1 MADAKPSPSDTDDAP
16 ARDPRMAW
24 TFVFGGFALL
34 FFGCTLIEIGNPSQQ
49 GFVYTV
55 FGMAIVMFVT
65 SGNLK
70 ASDAVS
76 LIKSIT
82 GKG

>member
-1 MADAKPSPSDTDDAP
+1 MANADTPKPDP
-16 ARDPRMAW
+16 AMLRDPRMAW
-24 TFVFGGFALL
+24 TFIFGGFALL
-34 FFGCTLIEIGNPSQQ
+34 FFDCTLIVIGNPGQR
-49 GFVYTV
+49 GFVY
-55 FGMAIVMFVT
+55 FIFFMAVVMFVT

>member
-1 MADAKPSPSDTDDAP
+1 
-16 ARDPRMAW
+16 MAW
-24 TFVFGGFALL
+24 SFIFGGFALL
-34 FFGCTLIEIGNPSQQ
+34 FFGCILIVSGNPSQQ
-49 GFVYTV
+49 GFIYGV

-70 ASDAVS
+70 AADAVS